1 MEDENQGAG
10 GKMIK
15 LLLIVVVVL
24 LAVMIANVL
33 NSKQSSNEEQQSA
46 SQKVEQVVTES
57 EWNALQ
63 KEVRALRQEVNQL
76 KANASK
82 HTSASRPQPTTAQP
96 AKQTT
101 TQAAKTASANDVM
114 LSNYSHDW
122 VQSEATVAL
131 KNNTNKTIT
140 YIAGR
145 IYYYDMSGNM
155 LDYRDFT
162 KDITIEPGLVKSFK
176 LKGYG
181 HMESYAYYK
190 SEVSYSKPDRKYKV
204 KFELK
209 SYKTK

>member
-176 LKGYG
+176 LRGYG
-181 HMESYAYYK
+181 YDENYAYYK
-190 SEVSYSKPDRKYKV
+190 SKAAYEDHKYKV